1 MPANR
6 LGGQAM
12 RRQRWLAIW
21 LVGWPIQRLRR
32 AGTSGSETSGH
43 ETSGHETSV
52 DTPDSP
58 PASVAADSSGAADS
72 SVAANRPAIDDSVPV
87 VIWSDDARTG
97 RRVLVACPIGRRS
110 GVRRGMPLHE
120 AAAFL
125 ADTGA
130 VIERHDAAADRR
142 TLHRLAD
149 ELLLE
154 ISPLVAI
161 DPEPDRVPWAG
172 LSHRHSEILLVNI
185 TGIGEWFG
193 GEPAVVE
200 MAQRVMSRSGFR
212 AAMAIAD
219 TSAAA
224 WGMVRFGGVEVSIVP
239 EGQTA
244 AEIDRLPV
252 RSLRITA
259 DVAHQLARLGVET
272 VGQLRRLPRSGLATR
287 LGNELVRRIDQMVG
301 LVEEPLAMHHT
312 DPEESAVIELEY
324 PTTDPDIL
332 RHRIGLLIDDVAARL
347 AGRVRGALRLSCRME
362 LLENH
367 PPKRIDV
374 GLFAPT
380 ADADHLKQLMTTSLD
395 GKRLEAMVHR
405 VTISV
410 DLAGPLRQFQATL
423 FGDSSSRVGDRQKLA
438 RMVETL
444 ATRLGGDAVLGVVPT
459 EHPRPESA
467 FRLRPLA
474 GQGENSGSRRGQSTT
489 GKSLAKSPRRTAVEP
504 ALGPLP
510 SDPLRR
516 PLVLYRPPRQV
527 EVEHPPESGEL
538 ISIRS
543 FQTASDPNRVSRRSG
558 GNRIVRHWGPE
569 RVEIR
574 NSSDGYQVRDYYKV
588 ELENGCWLWL
598 FRLGIPKATPRW
610 YLHGHFG

>member
-1 MPANR
+1 
-6 LGGQAM
+6 M

-21 LVGWPIQRLRR
+21 LVGWPIQRLRQE
-32 AGTSGSETSGH
+32 GTKTSGNKSNERGSSGNGTGEH
-43 ETSGHETSV
+43 GNSDG
-52 DTPDSP
+52 TPDSP
-58 PASVAADSSGAADS
+58 PASATPESSAASEPSAEPDSCD
-72 SVAANRPAIDDSVPV
+72 RPAIDASVPV

-97 RRVLVACPIGRRS
+97 RRVLVACPISRRS
-110 GVRRGMPLHE
+110 GVRRRMPLHE

-149 ELLLE
+149 ELLLD

-161 DPEPDRVPWAG
+161 EPQPERVPWAG
-172 LSHRHSEILLVNI
+172 LPHRHSEILLVNI

-200 MAQRVMSRSGFR
+200 MAQRVMSRNGFR

-219 TSAAA
+219 TPAAA
-224 WGMVRFGGVEVSIVP
+224 WGMARFGGAEIEIVP
-239 EGQTA
+239 EGDTV
-244 AEIDRLPV
+244 AETDRLPV
-252 RSLRITA
+252 RSLRITD

-287 LGNELVRRIDQMVG
+287 LGIELVRRMDQMAGV
-301 LVEEPLAMHHT
+301 VEEPLVMYHT
-312 DPEESAVIELEY
+312 DPEESAVSELEY

-332 RHRIGLLIDDVAARL
+332 RHRIGLLIDEVAARL
-347 AGRVRGALRLSCRME
+347 AGRVRGALRLSCRLE

-380 ADADHLKQLMTTSLD
+380 ADADHLKQLMATSMD
-395 GKRLEAMVHR
+395 GKRLDAMVHR
-405 VTISV
+405 VTIAV
-410 DLAGPLRQFQATL
+410 DLAGPLRQYQATL
-423 FGDSSSRVGDRQKLA
+423 FGDSSSRGGNRQKLA
-438 RMVETL
+438 RMIETL

-459 EHPRPESA
+459 EHPRPELA
-467 FRLRPLA
+467 FGLRPLA
-474 GQGENSGSRRGQSTT
+474 GQAENPGLRRGPAAT
-489 GKSLAKSPRRTAVEP
+489 GKPLAKSPRRTAIEP
-504 ALGPLP
+504 LLGPLP
-510 SDPLRR
+510 TDPLRR
-516 PLVLYRPPRQV
+516 PLILYRPPRQV
-527 EVEHPPESGEL
+527 EVVMAPEKGEL
-538 ISIRS
+538 VGIRCV
-543 FQTASDPNRVSRRSG
+543 QTPPPAGAGSSG
-558 GNRIVRHWGPE
+558 SVVDRIVRHWGPE

-574 NSSDGYQVRDYYKV
+574 NLADGYQVRDYYKI

-598 FRLGIPKATPRW
+598 FRLGIPKASPRW